1 VSTGFLAV
9 VRQCRRPLIAV
20 AIALV
25 VLQTFVA
32 GLAAAQSA
40 SFLKPFESGVI
51 CHGAGGA
58 EPASDPASDSHK
70 APCCLFC
77 AATVPALLPVTPPV
91 TGHIER
97 TAVGRVPA
105 VSHDFVLIVR
115 RAVRAG
121 PSQAP
126 PSLS

>member
-1 VSTGFLAV
+1 VSTGFLDIL
-9 VRQCRRPLIAV
+9 RQCRRPLIAV

-32 GLAAAQSA
+32 GLAVAQSS
-40 SFLKPFESGVI
+40 SFLEPFEAGVI

-70 APCCLFC
+70 ALCCLFC
-77 AATVPALLPVTPPV
+77 AATAPALLPVTSPV
-91 TGHIER
+91 SGRIEHA
-97 TAVGRVPA
+97 AVGRVPSA
-105 VSHDFVLIVR
+105 SHDVVLIVP

-126 PSLS
+126 PSLA